1 MPLSFYAFS
10 PFRYPFISF
19 RKTNTL
25 HGMRKKKFIG
35 WGLML
40 TGGAL
45 MILGNIIP
53 SVLAGILMYV
63 GALIVVGIGM
73 AVTFS

>member
-1 MPLSFYAFS
+1 
-10 PFRYPFISF
+10 
-19 RKTNTL
+19 
-25 HGMRKKKFIG
+25 MRKKKFIG

-73 AVTFS
+73 AVAFS